1 MFREEGQRKNKQGT
15 EGTDES
21 RQESGICSHAES
33 SWVEVSKP
41 QRQ

>member
-1 MFREEGQRKNKQGT
+1 MFREEGQKNKQGT

-21 RQESGICSHAES
+21 RQESGIRSHAES